1 MDFIDSLINTTVY
14 QVGSPSIDTKK
25 KSKITLEELEG
36 RTNNLLYE
44 INRIKEKE
52 RFLEEKIRKMETDIL
67 IIYTLLI
74 LLSYSF
80 ITH

>member
-1 MDFIDSLINTTVY
+1 LDFIDSLINTTVY